1 MLQAVD
7 RCGAIPATARPAP
20 FPRGPF
26 RVGLLALAA
35 AMALAGCNDD
45 GSTAKSASAP
55 AQPVAAIPAPADT
68 PQPAVVQAA
77 YTPPA
82 ADVLYQMVAPIALY
96 PDKLVAQILAGSTY
110 PDQVS
115 AAEMWLAQNPGLK
128 GAALSNGANAQPWDP
143 SIKSLT
149 QFPNV
154 LGQMAS
160 NLPWTTALGKA
171 YYNDPADVMNAI
183 QVMRSRAY
191 KAGSLKSSS
200 QLKVKRL
207 ADAPPV
213 ENYIPADVMPA
224 MPVSAPVIAPPPE
237 FIEIAPAEPSMVY
250 VPQYDPTVVYGE
262 PMPVYGGYS
271 YIAAPPPVFVGNVA
285 TPVVAGLIG
294 FGVGITI
301 NEVVDHHHRPWGWDS
316 WRMHWGEPGRPGY
329 WREGQRPP
337 PPLAR
342 PAVVYNHQT
351 YVSQSTT
358 VVENVRVNNNASR
371 FGAAR
376 PAPEMTA
383 PPGPGPA
390 LAAGAIAAGA
400 AAAGGY
406 ALSQRHPPQPP
417 QGAAPFPGREPPNQQ
432 PPRGLT
438 MAQQL
443 GRPQPPAQ
451 PGDQARHESPE
462 QQRAQQQATLNA
474 QQQTMERQR
483 AQQFMQRPPQDQAQQ
498 QRMQEQQVRQQQAA
512 QQRSQQDQAH
522 QQQLAQQRAQEQQAR
537 QQQEAQQQTQQ
548 RALQR
553 NQQDQAHQQQLAQ
566 QRAQEQQ
573 TRQQQAAQ
581 QQAQQQATQRNQQDQ
596 AHQQQLAQQRA
607 QEQQARQQQAA
618 QQQAMQRA
626 QQEQARQ
633 QQQAQQRAQEQQARQ
648 QQAAQQ
654 QAMQRA
660 QQEQAHQQQ
669 MAQQRAQE
677 QQARQQQAAQQQAM
691 QRAQQEQAHQQQMA
705 QQRAQEQQMRQQQA
719 AQQRAQQEQMH
730 QQQMAQ
736 QRAQEQ
742 QMRQQQAAQQ
752 HAQQQ
757 AMQRAQQ
764 QQMFHQAREGRRGDR
779 PER

>member
-45 GSTAKSASAP
+45 GSAAKSASAP
-55 AQPVAAIPAPADT
+55 AQPVTAIPAPADT

-191 KAGSLKSSS
+191 KAGSLKSSN

-207 ADAPPV
+207 ADAPPA
-213 ENYIPADVMPA
+213 ENYIPADFVPA
-224 MPVSAPVIAPPPE
+224 MPLSAPVIAPPPE
-237 FIEIAPAEPSMVY
+237 FIEIAPAEPAMVY
-250 VPQYDPTVVYGE
+250 VPQYDPTVVYGD

-271 YIAAPPPVFVGNVA
+271 YIAAPPPVMVGSVV

-294 FGVGITI
+294 FGVGITVT
-301 NEVVDHHHRPWGWDS
+301 EVVDHRRPWGWDS

-351 YVSQSTT
+351 YISQSTT

-400 AAAGGY
+400 AAASGY
-406 ALSQRHPPQPP
+406 ALTQRHPPQPP

-451 PGDQARHESPE
+451 PGDQARRESPE

-512 QQRSQQDQAH
+512 QQR
-522 QQQLAQQRAQEQQAR
+522 AQEQQAR
-537 QQQEAQQQTQQ
+537 QQQEAQQQAQQ

-553 NQQDQAHQQQLAQ
+553 TQQDQAHQQQLAQ

-581 QQAQQQATQRNQQDQ
+581 QQAQQQATQRTQQDQ

-626 QQEQARQ
+626 QQEQAHQ
-633 QQQAQQRAQEQQARQ
+633 QQQ
-648 QQAAQQ
+648 
-654 QAMQRA
+654 
-660 QQEQAHQQQ
+660 
-669 MAQQRAQE
+669 AQQRAQE